1 MSHSNKAD
9 SIQIARQ
16 FLDSLVVEGRIIGAE
31 HPTSMVSVLG
41 MTFDTPIMTGAL
53 SHLKR
58 GMAGLAEGAKMA
70 GALCSVGMG
79 DNESLAEVLATGAK
93 VIKVIKPYADPEEI
107 LSRIRFAQEH
117 GAVGVGM
124 DVEHS
129 VNTDDD
135 ADSIVVGSPMKLPT
149 LPELKQYISSTE
161 LPFFIKGA
169 LSVQDAVR
177 AKELGCAGVILSHHN
192 GLMRWAAPPYMLLP
206 EIRKA
211 VGDDFLLL
219 ADGGIEDGFDAF
231 KVLALGADL
240 VCVSRALMP
249 AYDEQGPAGVAQV
262 IRAMNDQ
269 LKAMMVRTGSPDP
282 RHIDPTVLH
291 AAPWLK

>member
-93 VIKVIKPYADPEEI
+93 VIKVIKPYTDPEEI

>member
-1 MSHSNKAD
+1 MKVD

-16 FLDSLVVEGRIIGAE
+16 YLDSLVVEGRIIGAE
-31 HPTSMVSVLG
+31 HPTSEVRVLG

-58 GMAGLAEGAKMA
+58 GMACLAEGAKMA

-79 DNESLAEVLATGAK
+79 DNSSLAEVLATGAK

-107 LSRIRFAQEH
+107 FSRIRFAQEH

-124 DVEHS
+124 DVEHA

-135 ADSIVVGSPMKLPT
+135 ADSIVVGCQMKLPS
-149 LPELKQYISSTE
+149 LQALKQYIHSTE

-211 VGDDFLLL
+211 VGEDFLLL

-231 KVLALGADL
+231 KALALGADL
-240 VCVSRALMP
+240 VCVGRALMP
-249 AYDEQGPAGVAQV
+249 AYDERGPEGVAQV
-262 IRAMNDQ
+262 IRAMNGQ
-269 LKAMMVRTGSPDP
+269 LKAMLVRTGSPDP
-282 RHIDPTVLH
+282 RHIDPSVIH
-291 AAPWLK
+291 EAPWLK